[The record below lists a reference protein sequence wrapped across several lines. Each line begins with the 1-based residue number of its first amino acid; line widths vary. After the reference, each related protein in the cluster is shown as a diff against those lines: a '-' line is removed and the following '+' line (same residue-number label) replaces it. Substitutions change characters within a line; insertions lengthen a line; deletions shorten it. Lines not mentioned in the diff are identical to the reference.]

1 MNLIQN
7 KHISQL
13 HVDYNDFSYQTQ
25 IQQKSVPEH
34 RIPRPPPQIC
44 FWMCA
49 PVHFNI
55 KQRSS
60 PKNVLINVR
69 HRVMAF
75 ILLRHYRKGRFTLH
89 NICLKLSHAT
99 CLQLELYCVTQAH
112 NSPTTT
118 WTSCFTMLMK
128 TGLNNILL
136 PILSWL
142 LTVLFSQTMLN
153 NIVNNQEQ

>member
-1 MNLIQN
+1 
-7 KHISQL
+7 
-13 HVDYNDFSYQTQ
+13 
-25 IQQKSVPEH
+25 
-34 RIPRPPPQIC
+34 
-44 FWMCA
+44 MCA

-118 WTSCFTMLMK
+118 WTSCFTLLMK

-153 NIVNNQEQ
+153 NIVNNQEQYGQQNIVQACFQQHCYRLGVFCSVHSVCIIQS